1 MCVVGWSEPTPEQV
15 AVRTNLL
22 FKAIESDNVE
32 QAKLCIKTGADIN
45 GKIVYRDNKY
55 ITPLLYAVQ
64 KNRIEIVKLLI
75 NAKVDMNASI
85 PEFGHTPITLAAQ
98 SGYTDIV
105 NLLIKSG
112 LDVNAKN
119 YSGETAIMHVYDK
132 NNMAELLIKLGAD
145 VNAKD
150 NNGSTA
156 LYFANYKSKDRFL
169 KPKEGI
175 IAQLLAAGARE

>member
-1 MCVVGWSEPTPEQV
+1 M
-15 AVRTNLL
+15 
-22 FKAIESDNVE
+22 E

-119 YSGETAIMHVYDK
+119 YNGETAIMHVYDK